1 MGNICCSQKPGKV
14 YKKTM
19 LTKKELKATYEID
32 QNILGKG
39 SFGTVYK
46 ATNKKNKNQLMA
58 IKAIDK
64 LNLTEEEIESI
75 H

>member
-1 MGNICCSQKPGKV
+1 MGICCGKSKGTE

-19 LTKKELKATYEID
+19 LTYKELKATYNID
-32 QNILGKG
+32 KNVLGKG

-46 ATNKKNKNQLMA
+46 GTNKKNSNQKMA

-64 LNLTEEEIESI
+64 KPLT
-75 H
+75 